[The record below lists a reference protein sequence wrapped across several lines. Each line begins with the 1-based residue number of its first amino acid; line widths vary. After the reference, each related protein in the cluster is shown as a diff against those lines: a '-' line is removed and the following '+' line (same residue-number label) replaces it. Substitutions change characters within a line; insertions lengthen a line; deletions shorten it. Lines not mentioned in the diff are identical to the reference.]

1 MCARCD
7 RAGARTGAPLR
18 RDACWVSEVGGR
30 GTRSAD
36 ACWVPGAR
44 GWGLGAGGPGAQCKQ
59 AESEMEVNRTEQNVT
74 VNNATAA
81 AASDNAADTEDN
93 AAAAAASDNTAAAA
107 CDNAAANVNN
117 TATATADNAGA
128 NVSQL
133 PEHEFQF
140 DKRGDSS
147 PK

>member
-1 MCARCD
+1 MRARCD

-44 GWGLGAGGPGAQCKQ
+44 GWGLGAGGQGAQCKQ

-81 AASDNAADTEDN
+81 AASDNAA
-93 AAAAAASDNTAAAA
+93 AAA
-107 CDNAAANVNN
+107 CDNSAANVDN

-128 NVSQL
+128 NVLQL